1 MLGSEVELKRMMKK
15 FKRYID
21 KKGLTLSAGKSKVM
35 VFEKGRGLTKR
46 MEVGRRRNRRGKR
59 NT

>member
-1 MLGSEVELKRMMKK
+1 MIVLMGSELKMMKK

-35 VFEKGRGLTKR
+35 VFEKGRGRTKR
-46 MEVGRRRNRRGKR
+46 REWK
-59 NT
+59 